1 MANQFSI
8 NMSAGMVAP
17 PSADAVTKV
26 RDVSSSQQGATAARE
41 STGQAKDQ
49 ARSIDDVVSGLNEM
63 VQNLH
68 RHLQF
73 SVDEDS
79 GDTVIKVIDSDT
91 QQVVRQIPSEEI
103 VRLHQRLK
111 DAAGALFRGAV

>member
-26 RDVSSSQQGATAARE
+26 RDVPSPQQGAVTATEGA
-41 STGQAKDQ
+41 GQARDEP
-49 ARSIDDVVSGLNEM
+49 RSIDDVVSGLNKM

-73 SVDEDS
+73 SVDEES

-91 QQVVRQIPSEEI
+91 KKVVRQIPSEEI